1 MTDTTKTT
9 EPATTNGRSHTYHAE
24 ASVLEGHLRLPLE
37 QEIKPQAYA
46 KLPDQGGYFN
56 QNLENYNLGKAITIR
71 SAHTQVAGNLDP
83 KPGKGWTTLVT
94 TVVEGLNVLEVLTAD
109 RVVGQISV
117 SHPLDG
123 YVPSISFLGTR
134 FDNLRISGH
143 PVRVRL
149 GLGILGSKP
158 PGDSSYTQHD
168 DVKASVKT
176 QYDAILA
183 AKDLPDELK
192 DHYNKLSSTLG
203 SPAEVE
209 CSLVNRASG
218 AYPGS
223 CFGHVIKVPGF
234 GTITLAKL
242 RLHHENYKTGT
253 QGISIPHKTTVHLT
267 MIDMKLGCS
276 IEGNPHVAPM
286 STNGHTVP

>member
-9 EPATTNGRSHTYHAE
+9 VPATTNGRSHTYHAE

-46 KLPDQGGYFN
+46 KLPEQGGYFH
-56 QNLENYNLGKAITIR
+56 QNLENYNLGKAISIR

-109 RVVGQISV
+109 RVVGQIAV
-117 SHPLDG
+117 AHPLDG

-134 FDNLRISGH
+134 FDNLRIAGH
-143 PVRVRL
+143 PVRVKL
-149 GLGILGSKP
+149 CLGILGSPP
-158 PGDSSYTQHD
+158 PGDSPYTQHED
-168 DVKASVKT
+168 LKASVKQ

-183 AKDLPDELK
+183 EKDVPQELQ
-192 DHYNKLSSTLG
+192 DHYNDLSKALVG

-242 RLHHENYKTGT
+242 RVHHEHFKTGT
-253 QGISIPHKTTVHLT
+253 GIPEKTTVHLT
-267 MIDMKLGCS
+267 MIDTKLGCS
-276 IEGNPHVAPM
+276 IEGNPQFGPM
-286 STNGHTVP
+286 STNGRSVP